1 MMHRLFSIF
10 ALGFLWLAAGCG
22 ESTVGVRGRVTLDQ
36 KPVEQGAISFE
47 PADGNGSTSG
57 AEIIDGEYELIDNAR
72 ITPGPKI
79 VRIRATRKT
88 GRVIPK
94 MPGSAEM
101 IEEYR
106 EFIPD
111 TYNNR
116 STLKVDVVPGSIQE
130 LNFDLKSKP

>member
-1 MMHRLFSIF
+1 MTHRLFSIS
-10 ALGFLWLAAGCG
+10 ALGVLLLVVGCG
-22 ESTVGVRGRVTLDQ
+22 ETTVGVRGRVTLDQ

-47 PADGNGSTSG
+47 PADGKGSTSG
-57 AEIIDGEYELIDNAR
+57 AEIVDGEYELFDNAR
-72 ITPGPKI
+72 ITPGAKI

-94 MPGSAEM
+94 MPGSSEM
-101 IEEYR
+101 IEEYK

-111 TYNNR
+111 VYNNR
-116 STLKVDVVPGSIQE
+116 STLKVDVAPGGIQE